1 MKNIAF
7 DLNQPNPWKNR
18 ATLHKSSFGYTLGSM
33 LVFFLCS
40 LGLTLCTHRWGAV
53 ALIALSVLYIGWIVR
68 RPSITIGVL
77 LTAALLSALGSGMVV
92 GAVFLAIVVGCM
104 SGAFLMTTQRVP
116 ILVTLLLPI
125 AAAGVSFA
133 LTRNLELS
141 LVALAFVPASICL
154 AVATCKDCMRTKTL
168 LACMGGFLL
177 VIAGCVV
184 YAIWR
189 TTGGINHAAIVQFV
203 DAVREA
209 IVNYF
214 LGQREALMQLIAEQ
228 ANAAQ
233 SAELYAQI
241 EAVLSPEAIRLT
253 VEELFNTLP
262 ALLTV
267 ACALLAFFSQMMLTA
282 AYVTV
287 GLEKAVTPQV
297 ARFNRQPDGC
307 CFVYRLLCACVA
319 SACVACAGGCHEPVD
334 YADAHLLFVR
344 CAIGT
349 CGCQKLP
356 GCKNVYFLYCGS
368 TVLLLFG
375 RNALYC
381 CPVRRIQQNFCND
394 RAQADEPQRLRQRRF
409 LTPKKTCF
417 LPFRFLRRIIYVK
430 KEKTRISNRPSPAAD
445 CIGFDWRS
453 DACAVYRCFDIG

>member
-104 SGAFLMTTQRVP
+104 SGAFLLTTQRVP
-116 ILVTLLLPI
+116 IFVTLLLPI
-125 AAAGVSFA
+125 AAVGGSFA

-141 LVALAFVPASICL
+141 LVALAFVPASIFL

-228 ANAAQ
+228 ANAAP

-241 EAVLSPEAIRLT
+241 EAALSPEAIRLT

-287 GLEKAVTPQV
+287 GLEKVVTPKSRV
-297 ARFNRQPDGC
+297 LTVSLTGAVLFIV
-307 CFVYRLLCACVA
+307 CFVL
-319 SACVACAGGCHEPVD
+319 
-334 YADAHLLFVR
+334 
-344 CAIGT
+344 
-349 CGCQKLP
+349 
-356 GCKNVYFLYCGS
+356 
-368 TVLLLFG
+368 VLLLPASLALAVAMNLSIMLMPIFFLCG
-375 RNALYC
+375 VQSGLAVAKSSPGAKMFIFFIVGALFCCYSGGMLYIVALYG
-381 CPVRRIQQNFCND
+381 
-394 RAQADEPQRLRQRRF
+394 A
-409 LTPKKTCF
+409 
-417 LPFRFLRRIIYVK
+417 YS
-430 KEKTRISNRPSPAAD
+430 RISATIAHKLMSRNGSGKGD
-445 CIGFDWRS
+445 S
-453 DACAVYRCFDIG
+453 